1 MNIIDIERTKLYKE
15 QNILLEIQTKY
26 NINLAEFSYD
36 NSNLKENENTT
47 LFRKYYLY
55 LKYLQKKLQEFINNE
70 RKNDEEPLD
79 ISKLKDNFI
88 DINIELKLR
97 TNKLII
103 INEVLRNHYQ
113 SIEDRL
119 QELEKKIQINKNST
133 DYEKSFLIINE
144 NGQINDTISRLKEI
158 QISIASAIKISEELA
173 IQYKTLSENYDKNK
187 IIYLL
192 DDIDKYEEKKDT
204 NSINI
209 TEKMISTR
217 FARLERR
224 INKLYLASSNLYK
237 ISSSKETGFNEL
249 KKLKERLYIDYHN
262 IIKTLQFN
270 KYQEFEDDIINELSI
285 IEYKVEE
292 YIYDT
297 RSIAKET
304 IMNLIEKIYNS
315 NNYKDFLNIDTEIK
329 NINNIEE
336 LLKIYSS
343 YLKEKEKKELQK
355 QVISLKFN
363 LLYRKQIELF
373 IYRNE
378 KNECS
383 FVKDN
388 LTNLE
393 KQWFKIFLQQKLKNL
408 KNKHLIIEK
417 NKKEDLFETPIDQI
431 LYNKD
436 LLEKLIIMDI
446 KYNPYYYINLLK
458 AKIFN
463 AHLCN
468 IADNPFEKEQPY
480 AFDPSYHNEIY
491 TADKVNYS
499 LLLAILRSIITDE
512 DISIIECNNIYRRF
526 GFKCNLIM
534 FYPEQECIKKLFEQ
548 VKWTNEYF
556 KISDAL
562 IKKNMKKLEIPY
574 CKIKLIGVNYFFDD
588 EIATRTSCI
597 TQEIDTAI
605 LLINNLIKRNKN
617 GILYNRT
624 ELYNTELKLKKL
636 AKRKTRRINNIIL
649 YDDNTLFLRMLQKDR
664 QEIINNINKYTN
676 NIISLRARK
685 QLLIDIKTKRKNLEQ
700 EEQALKIISYSY
712 NYSYEWSSW
721 LIDNGRYI
729 LPLENMHE
737 PSPDEKLIFRWGD
750 KIRDENWYRLQ
761 DKRYNDL
768 LHSMTSSLS
777 KPELWK
783 KYKEECNEL
792 EIEVYSKKIAVEYCG
807 YSDFDIYLNLNNIL
821 ELPIDY
827 RKVELLTNDEL
838 GELMTRKEFNPEIG
852 KKYYKQK

>member
-55 LKYLQKKLQEFINNE
+55 LKHLQKKLQEFINDE
-70 RKNDEEPLD
+70 RRKDEDPLD

-88 DINIELKLR
+88 DINIELKFR

-192 DDIDKYEEKKDT
+192 DDIDKYEAEKDT

-224 INKLYLASSNLYK
+224 INELYLASSNLYK
-237 ISSSKETGFNEL
+237 ISSSRETGFNEL
-249 KKLKERLYIDYHN
+249 KKLKERFYIDYYN

-468 IADNPFEKEQPY
+468 IADNPFKKERHY
-480 AFDPSYHNEIY
+480 VFDPPYYKEISPP
-491 TADKVNYS
+491 DKVNYS

-534 FYPEQECIKKLFEQ
+534 FYPEQECIKELFEQ

-605 LLINNLIKRNKN
+605 LLINKLIKRNKN
-617 GILYNRT
+617 SILYNRT

-636 AKRKTRRINNIIL
+636 AKRKTRKINNIIL
-649 YDDNTLFLRMLQKDR
+649 YNDSTLSLRMLQEDR
-664 QEIINNINKYTN
+664 QEITNNINKYTN
-676 NIISLRARK
+676 NIISLRAKK

-700 EEQALKIISYSY
+700 EEKALRIISYSY

-721 LIDNGRYI
+721 LINKGRYI

-737 PSPDEKLIFRWGD
+737 PFPDEKLIFRWRD
-750 KIRDENWYRLQ
+750 KIRDENWYRMQ
-761 DKRYNDL
+761 DIIYNNL
-768 LHSMTSSLS
+768 LHYMTSLS
-777 KPELWK
+777 KLALWE

-792 EIEVYSKKIAVEYCG
+792 GIEVYSKEIVVEYCG

-838 GELMTRKEFNPEIG
+838 EELMTRKEFNPEIG